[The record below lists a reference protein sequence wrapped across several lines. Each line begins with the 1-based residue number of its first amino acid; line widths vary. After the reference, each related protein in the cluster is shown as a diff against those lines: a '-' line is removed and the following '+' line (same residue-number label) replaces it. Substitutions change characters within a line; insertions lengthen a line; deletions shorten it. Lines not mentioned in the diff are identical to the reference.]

1 MEKWLKDLYFELPC
15 NKSYL
20 THPNGLFVCLQFPA
34 GPMGLIIKPCK
45 LNLANGTNLEVLMVT
60 DSSQSSHPEIC
71 AGDIIGGINNNP
83 IVAKE
88 GTNWQ
93 QFYSGALKWVKSNQ
107 DVVKNLKLF
116 RRAPGQPVQVSD
128 GR

>member
-1 MEKWLKDLYFELPC
+1 MCYR
-15 NKSYL
+15 
-20 THPNGLFVCLQFPA
+20 VQFPA

-128 GR
+128 GT

>member
-1 MEKWLKDLYFELPC
+1 
-15 NKSYL
+15 
-20 THPNGLFVCLQFPA
+20 
-34 GPMGLIIKPCK
+34 MGLLIKPCK

-116 RRAPGQPVQVSD
+116 RRTPGQPVQVTD
-128 GR
+128 GRCGPSLTPPPQFFFDLSVVSCVDSRQ